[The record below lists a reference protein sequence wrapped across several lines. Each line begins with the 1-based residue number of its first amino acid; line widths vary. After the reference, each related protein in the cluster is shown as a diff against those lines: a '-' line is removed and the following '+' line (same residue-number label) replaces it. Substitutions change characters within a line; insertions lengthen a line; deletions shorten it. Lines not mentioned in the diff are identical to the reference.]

1 MIFLQKYYFS
11 VELFA
16 VVRRFYLGFREK
28 YSLLADQFQQGFC
41 CWFQADFPCRDF
53 LKNCQFQ
60 KLRFAKYS
68 QIHLSRKP
76 L

>member
-28 YSLLADQFQQGFC
+28 YSLLADQFQ
-41 CWFQADFPCRDF
+41 
-53 LKNCQFQ
+53 
-60 KLRFAKYS
+60 
-68 QIHLSRKP
+68 
-76 L
+76 